1 MQSSF
6 SSLSSSSSSSRECL
20 SAPTSPVAGK
30 AVRFHPAVMCAEVQ
44 PMYDILVDGVEH
56 LIDLEDAC
64 DMLWYNED
72 EYAEFADDAR
82 SDREFVEKMQERS
95 FAAQDAT
102 SSVVQEQAYIRS
114 LLASSVS
121 SLELHASISSISSQG
136 SDVSIAEVY
145 SQNCRKSR
153 EAALLTG
160 LRDAKWVQDEER
172 RQNTRQRRPA
182 RRSRSTASGQ
192 SSEYR
197 QRRERFL
204 RANKSTHG
212 PRRSKATVPSS
223 SASAAVAVAAAAY
236 NRTNGECRIRCKR
249 N

>member
-1 MQSSF
+1 
-6 SSLSSSSSSSRECL
+6 
-20 SAPTSPVAGK
+20 
-30 AVRFHPAVMCAEVQ
+30 
-44 PMYDILVDGVEH
+44 MYDILMDGVEH
-56 LIDLEDAC
+56 LIDFYDAC

-121 SLELHASISSISSQG
+121 SLELHASISSIASQG

-172 RQNTRQRRPA
+172 RHNTRQRRPA
-182 RRSRSTASGQ
+182 RRLRSTASVGQ

-204 RANKSTHG
+204 RANKSTHA
-212 PRRSKATVPSS
+212 PRRSNATGSPS

-236 NRTNGECRIRCKR
+236 NRTNGECGIRCKR

>member
-1 MQSSF
+1 
-6 SSLSSSSSSSRECL
+6 
-20 SAPTSPVAGK
+20 
-30 AVRFHPAVMCAEVQ
+30 
-44 PMYDILVDGVEH
+44 MYDILIDGVEH
-56 LIDLEDAC
+56 LINLDDAY
-64 DMLWYNED
+64 DMLWYNGD

-172 RQNTRQRRPA
+172 RQSTRQRSCPIESNTLTVTISPEVSPSIKMVKPSRP
-182 RRSRSTASGQ
+182 
-192 SSEYR
+192 
-197 QRRERFL
+197 
-204 RANKSTHG
+204 
-212 PRRSKATVPSS
+212 V
-223 SASAAVAVAAAAY
+223 
-236 NRTNGECRIRCKR
+236 
-249 N
+249 